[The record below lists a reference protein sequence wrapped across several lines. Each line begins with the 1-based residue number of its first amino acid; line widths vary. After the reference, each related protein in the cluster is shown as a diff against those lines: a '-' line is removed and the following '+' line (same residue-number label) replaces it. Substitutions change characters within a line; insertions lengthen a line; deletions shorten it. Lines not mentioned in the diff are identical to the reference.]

1 MGKVVIKILQ
11 GSAGTKNVLRGL
23 IIGYIYTIQLQIS
36 HNVPKKLWKL
46 VGNTRSYCNDKKVMF
61 FGPPFTRRGHND
73 ELCSLKE
80 AELFDIYNVMTS
92 RRPVL

>member
-36 HNVPKKLWKL
+36 HNVPKNYESWLAIDEVIATIRRL
-46 VGNTRSYCNDKKVMF
+46 CF

>member
-36 HNVPKKLWKL
+36 HNVPKKL
-46 VGNTRSYCNDKKVMF
+46 
-61 FGPPFTRRGHND
+61 
-73 ELCSLKE
+73 
-80 AELFDIYNVMTS
+80 
-92 RRPVL
+92 